1 MDDSSDIEP
10 NSPADTR
17 DVIIRDDRTDF
28 PSLLDAVK
36 DRAAAGARVRL
47 VDTGKFG
54 LSQLEWLGEAGADIF
69 TSDLALRESEDFI
82 LMAKAAKKSGRHV
95 AYLQNGPFDGGGQPK
110 AVSFFALVE
119 MAQSGIHVYVS
130 DGRFARD
137 SDALEKLAF
146 ACRKGGARFVFY
158 RHGALELGLENLL
171 RQGAWVHLPAAVVR
185 TEADVLFLADGVRA
199 AREAG
204 GGVLLHVEQVPEGTG
219 LEELFEAGA
228 YLLFRTPPSDYR
240 DPLRTFERRAKR
252 RVSDPT
258 TYYLHSEFML

>member
-10 NSPADTR
+10 NSPADRR

-28 PSLLDAVK
+28 RSLLDIVK
-36 DRAAAGARVRL
+36 DRAAAGGRVTL

-54 LSQLEWLGEAGADIF
+54 LPELEWLGEVGTDMA
-69 TSDLALRESEDFI
+69 TSDLALRESGDFI

-95 AYLQNGPFDGGGQPK
+95 AYLHNGPFDGGDQPK

-119 MAQSGIHVYVS
+119 MARFGIHIYVS
-130 DGRFARD
+130 DGRVARD

-158 RHGALELGLENLL
+158 RHAALALELENLL
-171 RQGAWVHLPAAVVR
+171 RQGAWVHLPAAVLR

-204 GGVLLHVEQVPEGTG
+204 GGVLLHVEQAPDGTG
-219 LEELFEAGA
+219 LEDLFEAGA
-228 YLLFRTPPSDYR
+228 YLLFRTPPRDYR
-240 DPLRTFERRAKR
+240 DPLRMLERRAKR
-252 RVSDPT
+252 RIPDPT